1 MNNNY
6 VQKLVLS
13 EQNNKLIIYF
23 RNNIYSCFKD
33 QITKSNFKLFLVS
46 HDLYTN
52 ININNILKN
61 DVDSYTIFFELD
73 VNYLDSN
80 SVIVIKLVNVYDHN
94 HKLLSN
100 FQKNNKIL
108 VNHNNQIKPYNVK
121 SKNNN
126 IFFKKHSHFNYIAKS
141 SPQLAYEANVK
152 INNII
157 NINNYNNFYGKKIN
171 KYPPSYYSTTYSRM
185 FKPTLNIFPLK

>member
-23 RNNIYSCFKD
+23 KSNIYSCIKE
-33 QITKSNFKLFLVS
+33 QITKSNFKLFLIS
-46 HDLYTN
+46 QNLYTN
-52 ININNILKN
+52 INIIDILKN
-61 DVDSYTIFFELD
+61 DVNSYTIFFKLNE
-73 VNYLDSN
+73 NYLDNN
-80 SVIVIKLVNVYDHN
+80 SVIVFELINVYDYN

-100 FQKNNKIL
+100 YQKNNKTF
-108 VNHNNQIKPYNVK
+108 VNYNNQTKPYNMK

-126 IFFKKHSHFNYIAKS
+126 IFKKHTYFNYITKS
-141 SPQLAYEANVK
+141 SPQLAYQANVK

-171 KYPPSYYSTTYSRM
+171 KYPSSYYSTTYSKM
-185 FKPTLNIFPLK
+185 FKPILDISPLK

>member
-23 RNNIYSCFKD
+23 KSNIYSCIKE
-33 QITKSNFKLFLVS
+33 QITKSNFKLFLIS
-46 HDLYTN
+46 QNLYTN
-52 ININNILKN
+52 INIIDILKN
-61 DVDSYTIFFELD
+61 DVNSYTIFFKLD
-73 VNYLDSN
+73 ENYLDYN
-80 SVIVIKLVNVYDHN
+80 SVIVFELINVYDYN

-100 FQKNNKIL
+100 YQKNNKIF
-108 VNHNNQIKPYNVK
+108 VNYNNQTKPYNVK

-126 IFFKKHSHFNYIAKS
+126 IFKKHTYFNYITKS
-141 SPQLAYEANVK
+141 SPQLAYQANVK

-171 KYPPSYYSTTYSRM
+171 KYPSSYYSTTYSKM
-185 FKPTLNIFPLK
+185 FKPILDISPLK

>member
-23 RNNIYSCFKD
+23 KNNIYSCINQ
-33 QITKSNFKLFLVS
+33 QITKSNFKLS
-46 HDLYTN
+46 SISQDLYTN
-52 ININNILKN
+52 IVINDILKN
-61 DVDSYTIFFELD
+61 DVDSYTLFFELD
-73 VNYLDSN
+73 ENYLDNN
-80 SVIVIKLVNVYDHN
+80 SVIVFELINVYDYN

-100 FQKNNKIL
+100 YQRNNKIF
-108 VNHNNQIKPYNVK
+108 VNYNNQIRPYNVK

-126 IFFKKHSHFNYIAKS
+126 ISLKKHPHFNYIAKS

-171 KYPPSYYSTTYSRM
+171 KYPPSYYSTTYNKM
-185 FKPTLNIFPLK
+185 FKPTLDISPLK